1 MNEMQIFSYQN
12 ADGERSCLTD
22 GQLASALREI
32 KADDCELLFIHTDLA
47 AIGQPNPK
55 LKRRELLQRI
65 YEVLLELRV
74 KTLVFPAFTF
84 SFPNGEA
91 FNVNTSTAKYMGS
104 LNEYVRKQKN
114 AVRSLDPLMSII
126 AVGERAEEFYKVGK
140 QCMGEGGIFSMI
152 HAIPNVRFLFLGAAA
167 TGYFTYAHYVEAC
180 YKVPYRFEKW
190 YSGIVTDR
198 DGNTYEDRF
207 SLHTAC
213 KNVIPA
219 AMTPVETHL
228 KQRGAWDSVDLG
240 GSQLVCF
247 KEADAYQAVRDALEE
262 NIHGFLA
269 RPFTE
274 ADLVH
279 EVKAHEGRILMVP

>member
-1 MNEMQIFSYQN
+1 MNEVQLFSYLN
-12 ADGERSCLTD
+12 ADREQSCLTD
-22 GQLASALREI
+22 GQLATALREI

-55 LKRRELLQRI
+55 LKRREFLQRI
-65 YEVLLELRV
+65 YEVLLELHV

-114 AVRSLDPLMSII
+114 AVRSLDPLMSVV
-126 AVGERAEEFYKVGK
+126 AVGERAENFYKVGK

-167 TGYFTYAHYVEAC
+167 TNCFTHAHYVEAC
-180 YKVPYRFEKW
+180 HKVPYRFEKW

-198 DGNTYEDRF
+198 DGNSYEDKF
-207 SLHTAC
+207 SVYAAC
-213 KNVIPA
+213 KNIIPA
-219 AMTPVETHL
+219 AMTPLETHL
-228 KQRGAWDSVDLG
+228 KQKGAWHSVAF
-240 GSQLVCF
+240 GSARLVCF
-247 KEADAYQAVRDALEE
+247 KETDAYQAVWDALDE

-269 RPFTE
+269 HPFTAE
-274 ADLVH
+274 DLVQ
-279 EVKAHEGRILMVP
+279 EVKVHDERILMVP